1 MNEIDKKKYMDIINK
16 NKVSTEKKDNNE
28 IPFGE
33 GKIGEICISGPTVMK
48 GYFEDKEETDKV
60 LMKHKDGKVWLHTSD
75 YGYMDKEGR
84 IYHCGRAKRMITRSG
99 DKVWLTAIEEII
111 KTHHNVFDCCVV
123 KKEDSIE
130 REIPVCHIIFNNEDE
145 KETTINE
152 LNKLIYTKL
161 KEHYIPKYYVITKEI
176 PLTEVNKKVDFVK
189 LEKEDIFD
197 NNIYEINGN
206 IIVPRKGKT
215 KILK

>member
-1 MNEIDKKKYMDIINK
+1 MN
-16 NKVSTEKKDNNE
+16 
-28 IPFGE
+28 
-33 GKIGEICISGPTVMK
+33 
-48 GYFEDKEETDKV
+48 
-60 LMKHKDGKVWLHTSD
+60 
-75 YGYMDKEGR
+75 
-84 IYHCGRAKRMITRSG
+84 YH
-99 DKVWLTAIEEII
+99 
-111 KTHHNVFDCCVV
+111 
-123 KKEDSIE
+123 
-130 REIPVCHIIFNNEDE
+130 EDE

-161 KEHYIPKYYVITKEI
+161 KELYIPKYYVITKEI

-197 NNIYEINGN
+197 KNIYEINGN

>member
-1 MNEIDKKKYMDIINK
+1 MSY
-16 NKVSTEKKDNNE
+16 
-28 IPFGE
+28 
-33 GKIGEICISGPTVMK
+33 
-48 GYFEDKEETDKV
+48 
-60 LMKHKDGKVWLHTSD
+60 
-75 YGYMDKEGR
+75 
-84 IYHCGRAKRMITRSG
+84 
-99 DKVWLTAIEEII
+99 
-111 KTHHNVFDCCVV
+111 
-123 KKEDSIE
+123 
-130 REIPVCHIIFNNEDE
+130 IFNNEDE

>member
-1 MNEIDKKKYMDIINK
+1 
-16 NKVSTEKKDNNE
+16 
-28 IPFGE
+28 
-33 GKIGEICISGPTVMK
+33 MK

-123 KKEDSIE
+123 KKKI
-130 REIPVCHIIFNNEDE
+130 
-145 KETTINE
+145 
-152 LNKLIYTKL
+152 LL
-161 KEHYIPKYYVITKEI
+161 KEKYQYVILSLIMKM
-176 PLTEVNKKVDFVK
+176 KKK
-189 LEKEDIFD
+189 LLLM
-197 NNIYEINGN
+197 N
-206 IIVPRKGKT
+206 
-215 KILK
+215 

>member
-1 MNEIDKKKYMDIINK
+1 
-16 NKVSTEKKDNNE
+16 
-28 IPFGE
+28 
-33 GKIGEICISGPTVMK
+33 MK

-60 LMKHKDGKVWLHTSD
+60 LMKHKDGKVCLHTSD